1 MVRELLK
8 GNKELREQL
17 EANNKEL
24 EQKNLEIY
32 ELTRENEMLR
42 EKLETNSTFGFQHTS
57 K

>member
-42 EKLETNSTFGFQHTS
+42 EKLEINSTFGF
-57 K
+57 